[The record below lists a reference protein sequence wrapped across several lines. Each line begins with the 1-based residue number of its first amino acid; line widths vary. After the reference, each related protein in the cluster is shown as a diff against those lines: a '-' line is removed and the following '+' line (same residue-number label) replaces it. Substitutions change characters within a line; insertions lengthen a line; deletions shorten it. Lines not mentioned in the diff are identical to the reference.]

1 MSSTSFNVV
10 SESTTCSSI
19 IKAKDDTLNFTDND
33 LNFNF
38 NDIVDDVSDEEEPA
52 ENETKTPKERKQY
65 ECIQS
70 LKTFSDA
77 IEFVKAGI
85 EGYNY
90 IRGIFKFN

>member
-19 IKAKDDTLNFTDND
+19 IKALNFTDND

-38 NDIVDDVSDEEEPA
+38 TDIVDDVSDEEEPA

>member
-38 NDIVDDVSDEEEPA
+38 TDIVDDVSDEEEPA
-52 ENETKTPKERKQY
+52 ENGT
-65 ECIQS
+65 S
-70 LKTFSDA
+70 AFFSSV
-77 IEFVKAGI
+77 FLFFKVSSPGI
-85 EGYNY
+85 EISVN
-90 IRGIFKFN
+90 N